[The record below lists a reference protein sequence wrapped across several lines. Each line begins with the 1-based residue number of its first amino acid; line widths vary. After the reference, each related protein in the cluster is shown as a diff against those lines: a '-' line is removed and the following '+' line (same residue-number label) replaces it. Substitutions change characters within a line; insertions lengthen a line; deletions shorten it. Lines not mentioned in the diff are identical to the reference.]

1 VAERTPVTVF
11 FYRHRLYASFVSSNN
26 NSDNKSEI
34 KSVVT
39 LITLGTVAWVIA
51 GLYFAI
57 TGADSKLIWTCVAGT
72 ALGAW
77 GIRYSKRRAARSCI

>member
-1 VAERTPVTVF
+1 
-11 FYRHRLYASFVSSNN
+11 VSSNN
-26 NSDNKSEI
+26 NSDNKSEIKSDNKSEI

-77 GIRYSKRRAARSCI
+77 GIRYSKRRAARSGI